1 MKKLFEEPKIEVE
14 LFAVED
20 VITASG
26 TLNPVNDQEEDE
38 TIKTVNIF

>member
-20 VITASG
+20 VITASSAEVV
-26 TLNPVNDQEEDE
+26 TYDADELIIAVNHE
-38 TIKTVNIF
+38 